1 MRQHAVSH
9 RERESVTPP
18 GTGRIRATYELGA
31 ASRRKALARAREL
44 TVEQTVEVPAAC
56 VPPASRRLVGRV
68 EAIERESAR
77 TWRVRC
83 SYEPAVVGDSLLQL
97 FNLLF
102 GNASLGRGAR
112 LADLTLP
119 RRTLTHFSGPAFGVA
134 GLRRLCGVPDRPLLC
149 APAKPIGLSS
159 AALAKIC
166 YAFAAGG
173 ADIVK
178 DDHGLADQA
187 AAPFQ
192 QRVARCHDAVQEA
205 NARTGGH
212 AIYAPNLA
220 RGGPQA
226 LDDLD
231 YALAQGCRGVL
242 LSPLLIGPDTVRVI
256 AARGDVAVLAHPTFT
271 GSLLARRHG
280 IAPAVLYGTLF
291 RLMGSDAVIYPNAES
306 RFPMTLAD
314 CLAINRRLRA
324 PLGGL
329 RTAFPVAGGGVDA
342 ARVPYWIKR
351 YGRDTMF
358 LVGSSLYTQRD
369 LRAATAR
376 LVDSI
381 RRSSD
386 GSDV

>member
-1 MRQHAVSH
+1 MTSPEA
-9 RERESVTPP
+9 
-18 GTGRIRATYELGA
+18 GRIRATYKLGA
-31 ASRRKALARAREL
+31 ASRRMALARAREL

-56 VPPASRRLVGRV
+56 VPLASRRMVGRV
-68 EAIERESAR
+68 EAIAR
-77 TWRVRC
+77 DGARRWRVRC
-83 SYEPAVVGDSLLQL
+83 SNEPAVVGDSLLQL
-97 FNLLF
+97 LNLLF

-112 LADLTLP
+112 LADVTLP
-119 RRTLTHFSGPAFGVA
+119 RRMLAGFSGPAFGVA
-134 GLRRLCGVPDRPLLC
+134 GVRRLCGVLDRPLLC

-159 AALAKIC
+159 AALAQIC
-166 YAFAAGG
+166 YALAAGG
-173 ADIVK
+173 ADIVT

-187 AAPFQ
+187 AAPFRE
-192 QRVARCHDAVQEA
+192 RVARCHDAVREA

-226 LDDLD
+226 FDDLA

-242 LSPLLIGPDTVRVI
+242 LSPLLLGPDTVRAV
-256 AARGDVAVLAHPTFT
+256 AARGDVAVLAHPAFT

-314 CLAINRRLRA
+314 CLGVNHRLRA
-324 PLGGL
+324 PLGRL
-329 RTAFPVAGGGVDA
+329 RPAFPVAGGGVAA
-342 ARVPYWIKR
+342 ARVPYWIRR
-351 YGRDTMF
+351 YGRDTML

-386 GSDV
+386 GSDVEGHQVP

>member
-1 MRQHAVSH
+1 M
-9 RERESVTPP
+9 
-18 GTGRIRATYELGA
+18 
-31 ASRRKALARAREL
+31 ALVKAREL
-44 TVEQTVEVPAAC
+44 TMEQTVEVPAAC
-56 VPPASRRLVGRV
+56 VPPASRRMVGRIG
-68 EAIERESAR
+68 ALAR
-77 TWRVRC
+77 HGARDWRVRC
-83 SYEPAVVGDSLLQL
+83 SYDPAVVGDALLQL
-97 FNLLF
+97 LNLLF

-119 RRTLTHFSGPAFGVA
+119 DPLLARYSGPAFGVA
-134 GLRRLCGVPDRPLLC
+134 GLRKLCGAPRRPLLC
-149 APAKPIGLSS
+149 APAKPVGLSS

-187 AAPFQ
+187 TAPFRE
-192 QRVARCHDAVQEA
+192 RVARCHDAVREA

-212 AIYAPNLA
+212 AIYVPNLA

-226 LDDLD
+226 FDDLD
-231 YALAQGCRGVL
+231 YARARGCRGVL
-242 LSPLLIGPDTVRVI
+242 LSPLLIGPDTVRAV
-256 AARGDVAVLAHPTFT
+256 AARGDVAVLAHPTFSGT
-271 GSLLARRHG
+271 LLRRRHG

-306 RFPMTLAD
+306 RFPLALGD
-314 CLAINRRLRA
+314 CLAINHRLRS
-324 PLGGL
+324 PLGVL
-329 RTAFPVAGGGVDA
+329 KPAFPVAGGGVDA
-342 ARVPYWIKR
+342 ARVPYWMRR
-351 YGRDTMF
+351 YGCDTIF

-376 LVDSI
+376 LVESI

-386 GSDV
+386 VADV

>member
-1 MRQHAVSH
+1 MAQPR
-9 RERESVTPP
+9 
-18 GTGRIRATYELGA
+18 TGRIRTTYELVAG
-31 ASRRKALARAREL
+31 SRRMALVKAREL

-56 VPPASRRLVGRV
+56 VPPASRRMVGRI
-68 EAIERESAR
+68 EALAR
-77 TWRVRC
+77 HGARGWRVRC
-83 SYEPAVVGDSLLQL
+83 SYDPAVVGDALLQL
-97 FNLLF
+97 LNLLF

-119 RRTLTHFSGPAFGVA
+119 GPLLARYSGPAFGVA
-134 GLRRLCGVPDRPLLC
+134 GLRKLCGVPQRPLLC
-149 APAKPIGLSS
+149 APAKPIGLSG
-159 AALAKIC
+159 AALARIC

-187 AAPFQ
+187 TAPFKD
-192 QRVARCHDAVQEA
+192 RVARCQDAVCEA

-212 AIYAPNLA
+212 AVYAPNLA
-220 RGGPQA
+220 RGGAQ
-226 LDDLD
+226 LFDDLD
-231 YALAQGCRGVL
+231 YALARGCRGVL
-242 LSPLLIGPDTVRVI
+242 LSPLLIGPDTVRAV

-271 GSLLARRHG
+271 GSLLERRHG

-306 RFPMTLAD
+306 RFPLTLAD
-314 CLAINRRLRA
+314 CLAINHRLRA
-324 PLGGL
+324 PLGRL
-329 RTAFPVAGGGVDA
+329 KPALPVAGGGVDA
-342 ARVPYWIKR
+342 ARVPYWIRR

-386 GSDV
+386 GAGIEDHHVS